1 MAENHTV
8 KAFDEDISKLRGLIA
23 EMGGLAEVA
32 IADAIDALVN
42 RDEAKAKLVV
52 ASDAKLDALEAE
64 VDQLAIRVADRHDV
78 AE

>member
-32 IADAIDALVN
+32 IADAVDALSHCQYCHQRSLQVCG
-42 RDEAKAKLVV
+42 EAWIRHGG
-52 ASDAKLDALEAE
+52 DIDWLEATFA
-64 VDQLAIRVADRHDV
+64 LNF
-78 AE
+78 